1 VLQCLFL
8 AHLDIISAPQHL
20 VAIGGI
26 ADIDQAAPIKLGF
39 MGTRPK
45 LPEADPIRAIW
56 LSSKGLRKI

>member
-26 ADIDQAAPIKLGF
+26 ADIDQAAPIKLG
-39 MGTRPK
+39 TRPK
-45 LPEADPIRAIW
+45 LPEADPGDLVILQRAA
-56 LSSKGLRKI
+56 